1 MIDIGMVYFE
11 SDKAMALE
19 PAIIGYM
26 GLFLKGTEW

>member
-19 PAIIGYM
+19 PAIYWLHGSFPERY
-26 GLFLKGTEW
+26 